1 MGRLNLFLFAQNPL
15 ATSAF
20 FFSAPLDYNHGEM
33 AHAPIDKKTLEHL
46 AELARIKLSPHE
58 EEKLLKD
65 LGAILGHFESLK
77 ELDTTNVA
85 PLTGGTTLIN
95 VFRDDG
101 ERENTSQGAGTE
113 SFPEKQDGYLKVPPV
128 FEN

>member
-1 MGRLNLFLFAQNPL
+1 MVKMNV
-15 ATSAF
+15 
-20 FFSAPLDYNHGEM
+20 PLD
-33 AHAPIDKKTLEHL
+33 KKALEHL
-46 AELARIKLSPHE
+46 AELARIKLSPQE

-77 ELDTTNVA
+77 ELDTKNVA

-95 VFRDDG
+95 VFRDDA
-101 ERENTSQGAGTE
+101 ERENTNQGAGTE

-128 FEN
+128 FE